1 MPSISRRG
9 DGGNKSTQWSP
20 ARITALGEFL
30 GSARWIMT
38 PNSNATPEQNF
49 TPERAAPDW
58 KENFAETPDSQ
69 NAGDTGSDTE
79 LGPLLGAIADD
90 VHAIAGAAREGV
102 LADFAARVAHARR
115 HQSGP
120 QLLATLAALAQARKA
135 ALAVVKQ
142 NAALE
147 LAGRKK
153 AALTAHRLPRLP
165 KNKRTRWN
173 HAQRDVPER
182 A

>member
-1 MPSISRRG
+1 
-9 DGGNKSTQWSP
+9 
-20 ARITALGEFL
+20 
-30 GSARWIMT
+30 MT
-38 PNSNATPEQNF
+38 PNAHAPPAQNS
-49 TPERAAPDW
+49 TPERAAPDS
-58 KENFAETPDSQ
+58 KENFAEAPDSP
-69 NAGDTGSDTE
+69 NADDTGSDTE

-102 LADFAARVAHARR
+102 LADFAARVAYARR
-115 HQSGP
+115 HLP
-120 QLLATLAALAQARKA
+120 RHMLAATLGALAQARKA
-135 ALAVVKQ
+135 ALAVVKR